1 MPHLTA
7 DTPGAAARHRRRGV
21 RRVAPQQSAL
31 CSALITPALA
41 LALLAALALPMSL
54 STAGWSGASPRTA
67 IHTTAIYTTATAAT
81 AAARPDTGEVPGTLV
96 PPQPEP
102 PGSAEPTPAPTAPE
116 GPRPV
121 QGGQPSG
128 RTGQPWFDRP
138 SSNPTPT
145 ERAPSDRAPRAP
157 DAAGPGPIGPGTS
170 GAGTAGSGAQGAGAS
185 TSAPAPWWDV
195 KAQAAS
201 AINTW
206 LSGVVS
212 GAMAPIAQVGGS
224 LLDPRR
230 LTGVTALQQLWSNSR
245 AVANGLFGL
254 LILAGAMVIAG
265 YETVQTRW
273 ALKEIAP
280 RIVLGFLAANLSWT
294 VITASITGAA
304 ALAVAVAGNG
314 LAPGQILTQVLTATL
329 AGGPIFTVLL
339 QLVLLGVAVALVV
352 GLVVVGVLLMLLTV
366 TAPLALC
373 LHALPQ
379 TEQIAYLW
387 WRALTATLAIPVLQ
401 GLILAL
407 LARVVLQPGGYG
419 LLGIPPL
426 LTGAG
431 TLLNLLVTLALLWVM
446 VTLPARM
453 WRIATGRSSRGGGL
467 VRGLVKTALGVAVL
481 SGIGGPIGATLGRAA
496 AGGRG
501 IRTSRALWSML
512 ATTPPNTSAGRR
524 RPRPATAPAANPW
537 ARVHQT
543 GSGQLIL
550 PLPGVRRVPRPRP
563 TPTRRAPTPS
573 PAASTGARRAP
584 GGWQL
589 SLFSRA
595 ELLNTSRLGRDG
607 QYELPLHLTPTTHQ
621 PTRTRTA

>member
-1 MPHLTA
+1 
-7 DTPGAAARHRRRGV
+7 
-21 RRVAPQQSAL
+21 
-31 CSALITPALA
+31 
-41 LALLAALALPMSL
+41 
-54 STAGWSGASPRTA
+54 
-67 IHTTAIYTTATAAT
+67 
-81 AAARPDTGEVPGTLV
+81 
-96 PPQPEP
+96 
-102 PGSAEPTPAPTAPE
+102 
-116 GPRPV
+116 
-121 QGGQPSG
+121 
-128 RTGQPWFDRP
+128 
-138 SSNPTPT
+138 
-145 ERAPSDRAPRAP
+145 
-157 DAAGPGPIGPGTS
+157 
-170 GAGTAGSGAQGAGAS
+170 
-185 TSAPAPWWDV
+185 
-195 KAQAAS
+195 
-201 AINTW
+201 
-206 LSGVVS
+206 
-212 GAMAPIAQVGGS
+212 MAPIAQVGGS

-280 RIVLGFLAANLSWT
+280 RIVLGFLAVNLSWT

-304 ALAVAVAGNG
+304 GLAVAVAGNG
-314 LAPGQILTQVLTATL
+314 LAPGQILTQVLSATL

-426 LTGAG
+426 LAGAG

-453 WRIATGRSSRGGGL
+453 WRLATGRSGRGGGL

-481 SGIGGPIGATLGRAA
+481 SEIGGPIGATLGRAA

-501 IRTSRALWSML
+501 IRTGRALWSML
-512 ATTPPNTSAGRR
+512 ATTPPNTTSAGRR

-573 PAASTGARRAP
+573 PAASAGARRAP

-595 ELLNTSRLGRDG
+595 ELLTTPRLGRDG
-607 QYELPLHLTPTTHQ
+607 QYELPLHLTPTTASTAARSDGSGSGPETPR
-621 PTRTRTA
+621 PTRTPGAGQRGLFSREQLLGLPRRPTGGQFALPLELTASPRPPRPPAPPDIRTSGTGTANATSSQPPRRAATGRQTILYSPSALRRQPVLGRDGQYRLPIPIAAPITPPRPARTGSSQSERPPRPRRPAPLAGQTALPAHALARPHRRPRRRATGPATPDSAQSSANPTDARSTDSTPGGSQ